1 MSRPTAAQSPV
12 SGIAPFLAMLAAA
25 VLAVA
30 APMASAA
37 LWSDSGWRPRGMRR
51 LAAAY
56 AHLFAPEE
64 IAGSGMSGPAF
75 GVTVVAMATTVVAVS
90 SVVMVRVG
98 ASRQGRRRGL
108 ATRADLAAFSARAT
122 VERSRVILGERD
134 VRPETAGF
142 CVGRE
147 QWTGQPVWLSKELT
161 VLVLAPPRAGKTTCV
176 VAPAVVDHHGPVV
189 ATGVR
194 ADIMA
199 LTHRWRRHRGG
210 PMWLCEPMRESGPL
224 PAGVSEVRWS
234 PLAGCDSLLGA
245 RLRAEALFSALPK
258 AGSEDQFWR
267 TAGTTLLATY
277 LLAAARN
284 GGTVVDV
291 LDWIDH
297 DNDQSPVDVLERS
310 ADELDDP
317 YEREAVMSASR
328 QLGAAIA
335 QDPRYKAGV
344 TGQAV
349 QAVEPFRLPA
359 VQRMCVLPIEESFD
373 PDEFL
378 EQAGTIW
385 MLGSVSYQSQA
396 AGVCTALTASIVEAA
411 RSRALRESDGRL
423 KPPLLL
429 ALDEA
434 VNVAPIPR
442 LDQLLSTG
450 GGSGIQ
456 TMVVVQSMAA
466 ARNVWGK
473 EMGDALQDFNNAK
486 VVLGG
491 LADAQDLKDI
501 SDQLGM
507 RDEMVTQASRRAGA
521 VFVPSDYSHSWR
533 QVPVMTPA
541 EVRMIDSA
549 RSQQALLIARDTRG
563 IMLQLTPIYERR
575 REEESGNLLQRR
587 GRLSTLATR
596 RGQA

>member
-1 MSRPTAAQSPV
+1 
-12 SGIAPFLAMLAAA
+12 
-25 VLAVA
+25 
-30 APMASAA
+30 
-37 LWSDSGWRPRGMRR
+37 
-51 LAAAY
+51 
-56 AHLFAPEE
+56 
-64 IAGSGMSGPAF
+64 
-75 GVTVVAMATTVVAVS
+75 MATTRDLFAFTARA
-90 SVVMVRVG
+90 MVR
-98 ASRQGRRRGL
+98 
-108 ATRADLAAFSARAT
+108 
-122 VERSRVILGERD
+122 RSTVILGQRD
-134 VRPETAGF
+134 DRPEASGF

-147 QWTGQPVWLSKELT
+147 LWSGQPVWLSKELT
-161 VLVLAPPRAGKTTCV
+161 VLVLAPPRAGKTTAV
-176 VAPAVVDHHGPVV
+176 VAPAVADHHGPVV

-194 ADIMA
+194 TDIMT
-199 LTHRWRRHRGG
+199 LTHEWRRERGG
-210 PMWLCEPMRESGPL
+210 PMWLCEPMRESGAL
-224 PAGVSEVRWS
+224 PDGVQEVRWS
-234 PLAGCDSLLGA
+234 PLTGCGNLLGA

-258 AGSEDQFWR
+258 ASSEDQFWR

-277 LLAAARN
+277 LLAAARKD
-284 GGTVVDV
+284 GTVMDV

-310 ADELDDP
+310 AESLSDP

-328 QLGAAIA
+328 QLSSAIA
-335 QDPRYKAGV
+335 QDPRFKAGV

-359 VQRMCVLPIEESFD
+359 VQRMCVVSVEESFD
-373 PDEFL
+373 AGRFL
-378 EQAGTIW
+378 EESGTIW
-385 MLGSVSYQSQA
+385 MLGSVSYQAQA

-411 RSRALRESDGRL
+411 RSRALAERDGRL

-486 VVLGG
+486 IVLGG

-521 VFVPSDYSHSWR
+521 LFVPSDYSHSWR

-541 EVRMIDSA
+541 EVRMIRSA
-549 RSQQALLIARDTRG
+549 AEDGRHALLIARDSPG
-563 IMLQLTPIYERR
+563 VMFQLAPIYERR
-575 REEESGNLLQRR
+575 RQENSGNPLPQHGCVPTMDR
-587 GRLSTLATR
+587 TR
-596 RGQA
+596 RQQ